1 MVIGGTG
8 SSGSGKSLLGKMLK
22 SRGFCVI
29 NADETVHKLYQ
40 EDAGCI
46 KEIADRFGNEVVS
59 SDGQIN
65 RNELGKIVFADKR
78 EKEALERIIF
88 PRILSILDK
97 VIKKANSKD
106 VFLDAP
112 TLFES
117 GADCFC
123 DFTIAIL
130 AEEKVR
136 LERIKKRD
144 GITETQAKLRFKAQ
158 PNDSFYIV
166 YADKIL
172 YNNGNEEDFLKAADN
187 LIEAIK
193 EGRGNE
199 CKRKQK
205 KT

>member
-29 NADETVHKLYQ
+29 NADETVHKLYS
-40 EDAGCI
+40 EDKSCI
-46 KEIADRFGNEVVS
+46 KEIANRFGSEAIS
-59 SDGQIN
+59 PDGQIN

-88 PRILSILDK
+88 PRVLSVLEK
-97 VIKKANSKD
+97 LIKKADKND
-106 VFLDAP
+106 VLLDAP

-144 GITETQAKLRFKAQ
+144 GITETQAKLRLEAQ

-166 YADKIL
+166 HADKIL
-172 YNNGNEEDFLKAADN
+172 YNNGNEKDFLKEAEN
-187 LIEAIK
+187 LIKAIK
-193 EGRGNE
+193 AEGASE

-205 KT
+205 KA